1 MPIESRWSTPTPR
14 ISLPSW
20 VFGSTQHGPRNEK
33 IAFVDADDPNNTLA
47 IWEFELC
54 SKRLAVGLRHR
65 AVTPGDRVLVFSEN
79 GIFVPCLFFGI
90 IMAGAIYTGATSS
103 STALEL
109 SYQFK
114 DSGAR
119 VLITSTNLIKTA
131 VESAR
136 TIGLEKSH
144 IFHRDSR
151 SPDHKN
157 LSHDGVRSWTELLG
171 PAHEAESFQWFQP
184 PNPETAICCLNYS
197 SGTTGRPKG
206 VEVTHFAYVSNG
218 EAHLLLHR
226 LQQEAWL
233 GSYRARALRF
243 LPLNHAATQTTFI
256 ANYPKM
262 GVETYIMRQYN
273 FNDMLSHI
281 EKYQITELMTAP
293 PIISSLVANSALV
306 GDSLRSV
313 RNVICGT
320 APLALSLEQRAN
332 ALFKDDRVI
341 IRQGWGMTELTCL
354 GTMNDPRLAGSP
366 GSVGETAPNSAIK
379 LMRGATEITEANKE
393 GELWFTSPTLMAGYW
408 KNHQATRETII
419 EQNSIR
425 WLKTGDIAYVGS
437 WGPGAKTHLVDR
449 SKEILMVKGFQIAP
463 AGLEAILATHH
474 DIIDSGVVGISIH
487 GHELPRACVV
497 RRPGAC
503 LTARDIMSWMES
515 RVARYK
521 CLDGGIVFLGAIPR
535 TQISES
541 GKILRRILRDRAKE
555 EKSGFMPVKA
565 KLA

>member
-1 MPIESRWSTPTPR
+1 MPIKSRWSTPTPR

-20 VFGSTQHGPRNEK
+20 VFGTTQHGPHNEK
-33 IAFVDADDPNNTLA
+33 IAFVDADDPKNTLA

-54 SKRLAVGLRHR
+54 SKRLAVGLRR
-65 AVTPGDRVLVFSEN
+65 LGITPEDRVLVFSEN

-90 IMAGAIYTGATSS
+90 IMAGAVYTGATSS

-109 SYQFK
+109 SYQLK

-136 TIGLEKSH
+136 TFGLEKSH
-144 IFHRDSR
+144 IFHQDSR
-151 SPDHKN
+151 SLDHNN
-157 LSHDGVRSWTELLG
+157 LSHDGVRSWNELLG
-171 PAHEAESFQWFQP
+171 PAHEGESFQWFEP

-206 VEVTHFAYVSNG
+206 VEVTHSAYVSNG

-233 GSYRARALRF
+233 GSYRARALCF
-243 LPLNHAATQTTFI
+243 LPLNHAAAQTTFV

-262 GVETYIMRQYN
+262 GVEAYIMRQYN

-341 IRQGWGMTELTCL
+341 IRQGW
-354 GTMNDPRLAGSP
+354 AGSP

-408 KNHQATRETII
+408 KNPQATRETII
-419 EQNSIR
+419 EQNGKR
-425 WLKTGDIAYVGS
+425 WLKTGDIAY
-437 WGPGAKTHLVDR
+437 
-449 SKEILMVKGFQIAP
+449 ILKVKGFQVAP
-463 AGLEAILATHH
+463 AELEAVLATHP
-474 DIIDSGVVGISIH
+474 DIIDSGVVGINVQ
-487 GHELPRACVV
+487 GHELPRAYVV

-515 RVARYK
+515 KVARYK
-521 CLDGGIVFLGAIPR
+521 CLDGGIAFLDAIPR
-535 TQISES
+535 TQS

-555 EKSGFMPVKA
+555 ETNGFMPVKA